1 MKPAVTKKMW
11 GAVLFSVLAL
21 ASLESAATKTEAE
34 VNKVPSLFSM
44 SGYLMLDYD
53 QYGAFYNKDNNA
65 SKSHFELRRSKLS
78 FAIKPHKKI
87 KGVLQVKYSNE
98 YQQEDVLE
106 FGDVYLNYSLMKKM
120 NVRIGRFKEP
130 FNLEQLTSSKD
141 IATIERSL
149 MTGAFSLGSNVGLM
163 LYKNKK
169 AYTWALGF
177 FNQEAKATDETA
189 PKLRSMTG
197 RMTYRLPNT
206 IDIWHFG
213 GTLSHQ
219 DLDGDLVKFNERGE
233 VNSAQKV
240 IRSASFNANDLTL
253 MQGEGAFSTGGLRLQ
268 AQGALVYIE
277 QIDGRLWQYSGFD
290 VQVSYLLSG
299 EHYSYKKGK
308 FKGVKSHNSNG
319 SWELVSRYSHL
330 DLQDNDLGSK
340 ASIVLLGVNYY
351 YGKKIKLMANL
362 LLPTI
367 EGNVVNTDQS
377 GNAVSIRG
385 QYAF

>member
-1 MKPAVTKKMW
+1 MTKW
-11 GAVLFSVLAL
+11 LRWSILFLWLAL
-21 ASLESAATKTEAE
+21 ASLESAALGKEASD
-34 VNKVPSLFSM
+34 VPSLFSM

-53 QYGAFYNKDNNA
+53 QYGAFYNKDNNT
-65 SKSHFELRRSKLS
+65 SMRHFELRRSKLS
-78 FAIKPHKKI
+78 FTIKPHKKI

-98 YQQEDVLE
+98 YQQEDALE
-106 FGDVYLNYSLMKKM
+106 LGDVYLNYSLMKKVG
-120 NVRIGRFKEP
+120 VRIGRFKEP

-149 MTGAFSLGSNVGLM
+149 MTNTFSLGSNVGLM

-169 AYTWALGF
+169 AYTWAWGVF
-177 FNQEAKATDETA
+177 RQEAKTTGESD

-206 IDIWHFG
+206 TDTWHFG
-213 GTLSHQ
+213 GTLSYQ
-219 DLDGDLVKFNERGE
+219 ELDGDLVKFNGRGE

-253 MQGEGAFSTGGLRLQ
+253 MQIEGAFSAAGLRLQ
-268 AQGALVYIE
+268 VQGALAQVE
-277 QIDGRLWQYSGFD
+277 QVDGRLWQYSGFD
-290 VQVSYLLSG
+290 VLASYLLSG
-299 EHYSYKKGK
+299 EHYAYKKGK
-308 FKGVKSHNSNG
+308 FKSVKSHKQNG
-319 SWELVSRYSHL
+319 SWELVSRYSYL

-340 ASIVLLGVNYY
+340 ASIMLLGVNYY
-351 YGKKIKLMANL
+351 YGKKIKLMADL